1 MTKHLISEAGGVRTY
16 LALTPLQTASH
27 QGWSHIKISSTYD
40 FARDPAHEQTKLDL
54 CLSAQDLANLKAAIN
69 EM

>member
-1 MTKHLISEAGGVRTY
+1 MTKHLISKAAGIRTY
-16 LALTPLQTASH
+16 IELTPLQVASH
-27 QGWSHIKISSTYD
+27 QGWNHIKISSTYD
-40 FARDPAHEQTKLDL
+40 FSKDPNYEQTKLDL

>member
-16 LALTPLQTASH
+16 LSLTPLQTSSH
-27 QGWSHIKISSTYD
+27 KDWNHIKITSTYE